1 MSPKAAGPRSDEGP
15 RGERLQKALARAGFG
30 SRRACED
37 LIRAGH
43 VRVNGKRAELGMRID
58 PNTDEVLVRGVRAAV
73 SPDFVY
79 WALHKPSGVVTTAS
93 DPRGRTK
100 VVDLV
105 PKEPRVFPVGRLDM
119 DTSGLL
125 FLTNDGEF
133 ANRIAHPRYGV
144 PKTYVVE
151 VGRSVGTSLARK
163 LVRGLELDDGPARAQ
178 SARVQATSGGRSLV
192 ELVVH
197 EGRNRL
203 VRRMFEAAGVE
214 VTSLVRTSIGPVRL
228 GRLKEGGWRTLKA
241 SEVRDLLAVAASVSG
256 ASGPLRDA

>member
-1 MSPKAAGPRSDEGP
+1 VSPEQAG
-15 RGERLQKALARAGFG
+15 GERLQKALARAGFG

-43 VRVNGKRAELGMRID
+43 VRVNGKRAELGMRVD
-58 PNTDEVLVRGVRAAV
+58 PNADEVLVRGVRAPV
-73 SPDFVY
+73 STEHVY
-79 WALHKPSGVVTTAS
+79 WALHKPTGVVTTAN
-93 DPRGRTK
+93 DPQGRTK

-105 PKEPRVFPVGRLDM
+105 PREPRVFPVGRLDI

-125 FLTNDGEF
+125 FLTNDGDF

-151 VGRSVGTSLARK
+151 VGRSVGTSLAKK
-163 LVRGLELDDGPARAQ
+163 LVRGIELDDGPARAE
-178 SARVQATSGGRSLV
+178 SAKVQATSGGRSLV

-203 VRRMFEAAGVE
+203 VRRMFDAAGVE
-214 VTSLVRTSIGPVRL
+214 VTSLVRTAIGPVRL
-228 GRLKEGGWRTLKA
+228 GRLKAGGWRTLRA
-241 SEVRDLLAVAASVSG
+241 NEVRELLSVSAG
-256 ASGPLRDA
+256 VSPASA

>member
-1 MSPKAAGPRSDEGP
+1 VSPEQPG
-15 RGERLQKALARAGFG
+15 GERLQKALARAGFG

-43 VRVNGKRAELGMRID
+43 VRVNGQRAELGMRID
-58 PNTDEVLVRGVRAAV
+58 PNADEVLVRGVLAAV
-73 SPDFVY
+73 SPDLVY
-79 WALHKPSGVVTTAS
+79 WALHKPTGVVTTAN
-93 DPRGRTK
+93 DPQGRMK

-105 PKEPRVFPVGRLDM
+105 PKEPRVFPVGRLDI

-151 VGRSVGTSLARK
+151 VGRSVGASLARK
-163 LVRGLELDDGPARAQ
+163 LVRGFDLDDGRARAE
-178 SARVQATSGGRSLV
+178 SARVQVTSGGRSLV

-214 VTSLVRTSIGPVRL
+214 VTSLVRIAIGPIRL
-228 GRLKEGGWRTLKA
+228 GRLKEGGWRTLRA
-241 SEVRDLLAVAASVSG
+241 NEVRDLLEVSAGESG
-256 ASGPLRDA
+256 ASAAVRDA

>member
-1 MSPKAAGPRSDEGP
+1 MTPPEAN
-15 RGERLQKALARAGFG
+15 GERLQKALARAGLG

-58 PNTDEVLVRGVRAAV
+58 PNADEVTVRGVLTPV
-73 SPDFVY
+73 SPELVY
-79 WALHKPSGVVTTAS
+79 WALHKPTGVVTTAN
-93 DPRGRTK
+93 DPQGRAK

-105 PKEPRVFPVGRLDM
+105 PREPRVFPVGRLDI

-144 PKTYVVE
+144 PKTYVAE
-151 VGRSVGTSLARK
+151 VGRSVGTSIARK
-163 LVRGLELDDGPARAQ
+163 LVRGVELDDGRAKAE
-178 SARVQATSGGRSLV
+178 SARVQVTSGGRSLV

-203 VRRMFEAAGVE
+203 VRRMFDELGAE
-214 VTSLVRTSIGPVRL
+214 VTSLVRTAIGPVRL
-228 GRLKEGGWRTLKA
+228 GRLKEGGWRTLRPN
-241 SEVRDLLAVAASVSG
+241 EVRELLAVSAGGSDT
-256 ASGPLRDA
+256 PDDA

>member
-1 MSPKAAGPRSDEGP
+1 VSPQQTG
-15 RGERLQKALARAGFG
+15 GERLQKALARAGFG
-30 SRRACED
+30 SQRACED

-58 PNTDEVLVRGVRAAV
+58 PNADEVTVRGVRAAV
-73 SPDFVY
+73 SPELVY
-79 WALHKPSGVVTTAS
+79 WALHKPTGYLTTAS
-93 DPRGRTK
+93 DPQGRPK

-105 PKEPRVFPVGRLDM
+105 PREPRVFPVGRLDI

-144 PKTYVVE
+144 PKTYVAE
-151 VGRSVGTSLARK
+151 AGRSVGASLARK
-163 LVRGLELDDGPARAQ
+163 LVRGLELDDGPARAE
-178 SARVQATSGGRSLV
+178 SARVQITSGGRSLV

-203 VRRMFEAAGVE
+203 VRRMFDAAGVE
-214 VTSLVRTSIGPVRL
+214 VTSLVRTAIGPVRL
-228 GRLKEGGWRTLKA
+228 GRLKEGGWRTLRPT
-241 SEVRDLLAVAASVSG
+241 EVRDLLAIGSDEHGGDGPARPIRG
-256 ASGPLRDA
+256 A

>member
-1 MSPKAAGPRSDEGP
+1 MSTQDAA
-15 RGERLQKALARAGFG
+15 GERLQKALARAGFG

-58 PNTDEVLVRGVRAAV
+58 PATDEVLVRGVRASV
-73 SPDFVY
+73 SPDVVY
-79 WALHKPSGVVTTAS
+79 WVLHKPVGVVTTAS
-93 DPRGRTK
+93 DPKRRTK

-105 PKEPRVFPVGRLDM
+105 PKEPRVFPVGRLDI

-133 ANRIAHPRYGV
+133 ANRIAHPRYRV
-144 PKTYVVE
+144 PKTYVAE
-151 VGRSVGTSLARK
+151 VGRSVGASLARR
-163 LVRGLELDDGPARAQ
+163 LVRGLELDDGPARAE

-192 ELVVH
+192 EIVVH

-203 VRRMFEAAGVE
+203 VRRMFEAAGADVA
-214 VTSLVRTSIGPVRL
+214 SLVRTAIGPVRL
-228 GRLKEGGWRTLKA
+228 GRLKEGGWRTLRTN
-241 SEVRDLLAVAASVSG
+241 EVRDLLAISAGVAADPGRV
-256 ASGPLRDA
+256 RDA